1 VREGAVQ
8 STFVISVSFNLVFI
22 MSDLSIVSE
31 ELPGI
36 QPYGGKFAE
45 NLATGEALAQL
56 KARAVF
62 LPSLT
67 LTLRQLCDIELLLN
81 GGFSPINSFMNKATY
96 DSVVESL
103 RLPNGLLWPMPITL
117 DVSQQKA
124 ESLLAGNESK
134 EIALRDE
141 EGSLLAVMRVD
152 DAWQPDRSKEAKF
165 VLGTTDPLHPGVGFL
180 LQESGDTYLGG
191 PLFGAQLPVHYDY
204 QELRRTPRQTRAE
217 FQKLGWKKIIAFQ
230 TRNPMHR
237 AHRELTVRATQI
249 QEEDGEP
256 VHLFLHPVVGMTK
269 PGDVDYHT
277 RVKCYKSVLTTYP
290 EGLAMLSLN
299 PLAMRMGGPREVLW
313 HAIIRRNFGCT
324 HFIVGRDHAGPGDDA
339 SGKPFYAPYE
349 AQELALQYEKEL
361 GVHIRPFQ
369 MMVYVESQDTYYP
382 IDQVPVGEKT
392 ANISGTKLRE
402 LLRTGG
408 NIPEWFTYPA
418 VARILRLSYPPRV
431 NQGFTVFFT
440 GLSGAGKSTIANA
453 FTISLLEEGS
463 RQVSL
468 LDGDIVRTHLSSE
481 LGFSKEH
488 RDLNVKRIGYVASE
502 ITKARGAAVCA
513 PIAPYEGSRRH
524 VRRLIEQYGGFVE
537 VYVSTSLEI
546 CEQRD
551 KKGLYAKAR
560 SGQLKNFTGID
571 DPYEPPASAELVIDT
586 ASVPVRD
593 AVQQILTYLR
603 DQGFLSS

>member
-1 VREGAVQ
+1 
-8 STFVISVSFNLVFI
+8 
-22 MSDLSIVSE
+22 MD
-31 ELPGI
+31 
-36 QPYGGKFAE
+36 
-45 NLATGEALAQL
+45 
-56 KARAVF
+56 
-62 LPSLT
+62 
-67 LTLRQLCDIELLLN
+67 
-81 GGFSPINSFMNKATY
+81 KATY
-96 DSVVESL
+96 DSVVEKM
-103 RLPNGLLWPMPITL
+103 RLPNGILWPMPITL
-117 DVSQQKA
+117 DISKQKA
-124 ESLLAGNESK
+124 EALLQNNTTK

-141 EGSLLAVMRVD
+141 EGNLLGVMRVD
-152 DAWQPDRSKEAKF
+152 EVWQPDLQKEAKH
-165 VLGTTDPLHPGVGFL
+165 VLGTTDTLHPGVAYL
-180 LQESGDTYLGG
+180 LQEAGDTYLSG
-191 PLFGAQLPVHYDY
+191 PLQGAQLPVHYDY
-204 QELRRTPRQTRAE
+204 QDLRRTPRETRKE
-217 FQKLGWKKIIAFQ
+217 FQKLGWKKVIGFQ

-249 QEEDGEP
+249 AEPDGEP

-290 EGLAMLSLN
+290 QGLAMLSLN

-313 HAIIRRNFGCT
+313 HAIIRKNFGCT

-339 SGKPFYAPYE
+339 SGKPFYGPYE
-349 AQELALQYEKEL
+349 AQENALRHEKEL
-361 GVHIRPFQ
+361 GIHIRPFQ
-369 MMVYVESQDTYYP
+369 MMVYVESKDTYYP
-382 IDQVPVGEKT
+382 IDQVPAGEKT

-408 NIPEWFTYPA
+408 HIPEWFTYPA
-418 VARILRLSYPPRV
+418 VADILFQSYPPRSK
-431 NQGFTVFFT
+431 QGFTVFFT

-453 FTISLLEEGS
+453 FTIAMLEDGS

-513 PIAPYEGSRRH
+513 PIAPYESSRRH

-537 VYVSTSLEI
+537 VYVSTPIEV
-546 CEQRD
+546 CEARD

-571 DPYEPPASAELVIDT
+571 DPYEPPTTAELVIDT
-586 ASVPVRD
+586 SVVPVRD

-603 DQGFLSS
+603 DQGFLA